1 MTKKRRTRRKRRRP
15 RPETARPRV
24 RTLDAAVAL
33 AGAHAFWALIQWK
46 ELLAA
51 RSGAP
56 AFCVLGGGDAC
67 EVVVN
72 SPFAAAIERWT
83 VLPVAGWGVVW
94 SLAAIALPLWTRIQR
109 GRGRPSA
116 AYWSATLATAAA
128 GAAAVVVLAA
138 ASLAS
143 GALCTN
149 CAITYLLAVAYGAV
163 CLRDLEPPVV
173 KQVARGLPIAA
184 AATLAAFLLLL
195 YPGIQTSRAIRGQS
209 PASIRPLELPPQST
223 LGDRDLRSLLQ
234 QLPAA
239 ELQALSDAL
248 AAYARGAAVPP
259 RPPRSLIGP
268 AFAPVRI
275 TEFSDILCSH
285 CADLHET
292 LATIRR
298 TLPPE
303 SFALEARQFPLDAA
317 CNPHVTA
324 MMGKPVRCTAA
335 KALICAEEEPYFFDF
350 ASALFERQRTLTEK
364 NVYALAEPY
373 IAREKL
379 AACMAAPAT
388 QAKLSDDIAWAM
400 QTGLQGTP
408 HVLVNGRTG
417 SAFAPFLR
425 AIVLA
430 GGDADQPSF
439 SQLPAAQ
446 PPPSRRN

>member
-1 MTKKRRTRRKRRRP
+1 
-15 RPETARPRV
+15 
-24 RTLDAAVAL
+24 
-33 AGAHAFWALIQWK
+33 
-46 ELLAA
+46 
-51 RSGAP
+51 
-56 AFCVLGGGDAC
+56 VLGGGDAC

-83 VLPVAGWGVVW
+83 VLPVAGWGVAW
-94 SLAAIALPLWTRIQR
+94 SLVAIALPLWTRIQR
-109 GRGRPSA
+109 GRGRSIDSH
-116 AYWSATLATAAA
+116 WSATLATAAA
-128 GAAAVVVLAA
+128 GVAAVLVLAA

-149 CAITYLLAVAYGAV
+149 CAVTYVLVVAYGAI
-163 CLRDLEPPVV
+163 CIRDLAPPVA
-173 KQVARGLPIAA
+173 KRVARGLPIAA

-195 YPGIQTSRAIRGQS
+195 YPGIQMSRAIREPS

-223 LGDRDLRSLLQ
+223 LRDRDLRSLLQ

-248 AAYARGAAVPP
+248 AAYARGAAVPLP
-259 RPPRSLIGP
+259 PPRSLMGP

-275 TEFSDILCSH
+275 TEFSDILCGH

-292 LATIRR
+292 LARIRQ
-298 TLPPE
+298 TLPPD

-324 MMGKPVRCTAA
+324 LVGKPVRCTAA
-335 KALICAEEEPYFFDF
+335 KALICAEGEPYFFDF
-350 ASALFERQRTLTEK
+350 ASALFGRQRTLTEK
-364 NVYALAEPY
+364 NVYALADPY
-373 IAREKL
+373 VAREKL

-388 QAKLSDDIAWAM
+388 QAKLADDIAWAM
-400 QTGLQGTP
+400 QSGLQGTP
-408 HVLVNGRTG
+408 HVLVNGRAG

-430 GGDADQPSF
+430 GGDANQPLF
-439 SQLPAAQ
+439 SHLPAARQ
-446 PPPSRRN
+446 QQSRRN